1 VSDLL
6 QAAAEFPPLPGRDYP
21 ALFEALFA
29 GQVVRPPYG
38 RHPRLFIWG
47 LMEARLQ
54 HADLMILGGLNEGVW
69 PPETESDPWLSRPM
83 RRAFGL
89 SPPERRIGVAAHD
102 FALAL
107 GAREVV
113 MTRAARVEGT
123 PTVPSRWLLRLDT
136 VLAAA
141 GIEHQLA
148 ADRAPLH
155 WHEKIDAPAGA
166 PKPADAP
173 APKPPLAARPRKLSI
188 TEIETWR
195 RDPYAIYAKHV
206 LKLKPLDP
214 LDADPGAAERGIV
227 IHDALANF
235 LKEYPQRLPADAV
248 ARLLLQGE
256 KSFGE
261 ILARPGVWAFW
272 WPRYKRIAEWI
283 AAKDAERRPL
293 IENIF
298 AEIAGRMVLDSAAG
312 AFEIVGRADRI
323 ERRRDGAVALIDYK
337 TGGVPETNEIA
348 DGFTPQL
355 ALEAAMIE
363 RGGFADIPPSAV
375 AELAYWKLG
384 GGDPA
389 GKVMR
394 RADDPVELRK
404 LIDNTIAGL
413 TALIAR
419 FDDPATPY
427 LAVPAPDKAPRYSDY
442 AHLERVKEWLAGD
455 EEEE

>member
-1 VSDLL
+1 
-6 QAAAEFPPLPGRDYP
+6 
-21 ALFEALFA
+21 
-29 GQVVRPPYG
+29 
-38 RHPRLFIWG
+38 
-47 LMEARLQ
+47 
-54 HADLMILGGLNEGVW
+54 
-69 PPETESDPWLSRPM
+69 
-83 RRAFGL
+83 
-89 SPPERRIGVAAHD
+89 
-102 FALAL
+102 
-107 GAREVV
+107 
-113 MTRAARVEGT
+113 
-123 PTVPSRWLLRLDT
+123 
-136 VLAAA
+136 
-141 GIEHQLA
+141 
-148 ADRAPLH
+148 
-155 WHEKIDAPAGA
+155 
-166 PKPADAP
+166 
-173 APKPPLAARPRKLSI
+173 
-188 TEIETWR
+188 
-195 RDPYAIYAKHV
+195 
-206 LKLKPLDP
+206 
-214 LDADPGAAERGIV
+214 
-227 IHDALANF
+227 
-235 LKEYPQRLPADAV
+235 
-248 ARLLLQGE
+248 
-256 KSFGE
+256 
-261 ILARPGVWAFW
+261 
-272 WPRYKRIAEWI
+272 
-283 AAKDAERRPL
+283 
-293 IENIF
+293 
-298 AEIAGRMVLDSAAG
+298 MVLDSAAG